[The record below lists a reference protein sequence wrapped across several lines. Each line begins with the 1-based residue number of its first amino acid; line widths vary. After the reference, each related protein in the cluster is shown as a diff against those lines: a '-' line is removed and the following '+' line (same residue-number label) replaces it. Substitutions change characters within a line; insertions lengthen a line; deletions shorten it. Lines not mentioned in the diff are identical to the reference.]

1 MDQAVQFNRL
11 YKDISES
18 LESTQGDLSSLTLD
32 NQEGKEKLS
41 GIVAQLAS
49 IKSHFDSELA
59 LLQENAE
66 WENFVIAFFG
76 ETNAG
81 KSTVIES
88 LRILFN
94 EESRQNLINSNIS
107 DLNEAK
113 QTLEEHVVVVKNYIE
128 QVALTQTTQYQSL
141 QNEVIKITDIIR
153 LESSQRVK
161 KKNIISL
168 FVGALLGAG
177 LTSLCWIMFG
187 G

>member
-1 MDQAVQFNRL
+1 MEQAVQFNRL

-18 LESTQGDLSSLTLD
+18 LESAQGDLSSLNVD

-41 GIVAQLAS
+41 GIVAQLTS
-49 IKSHFDSELA
+49 IKNHFDQELE

-66 WENFVIAFFG
+66 WEHFVIAFFG

-81 KSTVIES
+81 KSTIIES

-94 EESRQNLINSNIS
+94 EESRQNLINENVN
-107 DLNEAK
+107 DFEVAK
-113 QTLEEHVVVVKNYIE
+113 ANLEEHVGIVKQYIE
-128 QVALTQTTQYQSL
+128 QVILTHTEQYQSL
-141 QNEVIKITDIIR
+141 QKEVLGVSDIVL

-161 KKNIISL
+161 NKNYINL
-168 FVGALLGAG
+168 FLGLLLGSG
-177 LTSLCWIMFG
+177 ITSACWMIFG

>member
-1 MDQAVQFNRL
+1 MEQAVQFNRL

-18 LESTQGDLSSLTLD
+18 LESAQGDLSSLTLD

-49 IKSHFDSELA
+49 IKSHFDSELG

-168 FVGALLGAG
+168 FVGALLGTG

>member
-1 MDQAVQFNRL
+1 MEQAVQFNRL

-49 IKSHFDSELA
+49 IKSHFDSELG

-168 FVGALLGAG
+168 FVGALLGTG

>member
-1 MDQAVQFNRL
+1 MEQAVQFNRL

-49 IKSHFDSELA
+49 IKSHFDSELG

-81 KSTVIES
+81 KSTIIES

-113 QTLEEHVVVVKNYIE
+113 QTLEEHVVVVKKYIE

-141 QNEVIKITDIIR
+141 QNEVIKITNIIR

-168 FVGALLGAG
+168 FVGALLGTG

>member
-1 MDQAVQFNRL
+1 MEQAVQFNRL

-18 LESTQGDLSSLTLD
+18 LEGARGDLSSLTLD

-49 IKSHFDSELA
+49 IKSHFDSELG

-81 KSTVIES
+81 KSTIIES

-94 EESRQNLINSNIS
+94 EESRQNLINSNIN
-107 DLNEAK
+107 DLNRAK
-113 QTLEEHVVVVKNYIE
+113 QILEEHVVVVKNYIE
-128 QVALTQTTQYQSL
+128 QVALTQATQYQSL
-141 QNEVIKITDIIR
+141 QNEVIKIADIIQ
-153 LESSQRVK
+153 LESSQRIK

-177 LTSLCWIMFG
+177 FTSLCWIMFG

>member
-1 MDQAVQFNRL
+1 MEQALKFNKL

-18 LESTQGDLSSLTLD
+18 LESAQGNLSSLTLD

-49 IKSHFDSELA
+49 IKSHFDSELG
-59 LLQENAE
+59 LLQENVE

-81 KSTVIES
+81 KSTIIES

-94 EESRQNLINSNIS
+94 EESRQNLINSNIN
-107 DLNEAK
+107 DLDEAK
-113 QTLEEHVVVVKNYIE
+113 QKLEEHVVVVKNYIE
-128 QVALTQTTQYQSL
+128 KVVLTQATQHQSL
-141 QNEVIKITDIIR
+141 QNEVNKITDIIR

-168 FVGALLGAG
+168 FIGSLLGIG

>member
-1 MDQAVQFNRL
+1 MEQAVQFNRL

-49 IKSHFDSELA
+49 IKSHFDSELG
-59 LLQENAE
+59 LLQDNAE

-81 KSTVIES
+81 KSTIIES

-128 QVALTQTTQYQSL
+128 KVALAQTTQLQFL

-161 KKNIISL
+161 KKNIITL
-168 FVGALLGAG
+168 FAGALLGTG
-177 LTSLCWIMFG
+177 LTSFCWIMFG

>member
-1 MDQAVQFNRL
+1 MEQAVQFNRL

-32 NQEGKEKLS
+32 NQEGKEKLN
-41 GIVAQLAS
+41 GIVAQLTS
-49 IKSHFDSELA
+49 IKSHFDSELG

-81 KSTVIES
+81 KSTIIES

-107 DLNEAK
+107 DLNDAK
-113 QTLEEHVVVVKNYIE
+113 QILEKHVVVVKNYIE
-128 QVALTQTTQYQSL
+128 QVALTQVTQYQSL

-168 FVGALLGAG
+168 FVGALLGTG
-177 LTSLCWIMFG
+177 LTSLCWIIFG